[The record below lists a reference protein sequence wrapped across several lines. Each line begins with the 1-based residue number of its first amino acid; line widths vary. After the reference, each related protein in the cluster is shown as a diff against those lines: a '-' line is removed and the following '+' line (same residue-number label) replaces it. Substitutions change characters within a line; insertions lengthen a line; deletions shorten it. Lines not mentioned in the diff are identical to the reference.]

1 MHRRDACI
9 VLAGAGLLATVAC
22 TPGRGDTPPAQDS
35 LLVAG
40 AAAMVPLARALA
52 QSFVRSRTGVAVVV
66 ERGGSLPA
74 YIAAS
79 RNAIDVAAMTRA
91 LSDMED
97 DAGARQYLIA
107 RDDIG
112 IVVNPGLA
120 LRGLTRAQV
129 RAAFA
134 GEIANW
140 RTLGGP
146 DMPLTVYAHA
156 PGATARRSAEHL
168 LLGGGALAPDAR
180 ECADDAALAAA
191 VAADPTAIG
200 YLPGHARAGA
210 GAGGDNLALLAVDG
224 VEPTRAT
231 VLSGRYPFT
240 HSFHLL
246 LHGAPSRTRA
256 EFVRFARSPAGQAIA
271 ERLGLVAVC

>member
-1 MHRRDACI
+1 MRRRDACI
-9 VLAGAGLLATVAC
+9 VLAGAGMLATFGC
-22 TPGRGDTPPAQDS
+22 TPAPPEQES
-35 LLVAG
+35 LLVGG

-52 QSFVRSRTGVAVVV
+52 QAFVRGRAGVAIAV

-79 RNAIDVAAMTRA
+79 RGAIDVAAMTRA
-91 LSDMED
+91 LTDAED

-134 GEIANW
+134 GEFANW
-140 RTLGGP
+140 RALGGP
-146 DMPLTVYAHA
+146 DAPLTVYAHA
-156 PGATARRSAEHL
+156 RGATARRAAEHL
-168 LLGGGALAPDAR
+168 LLGGRALALDAR

-210 GAGGDNLALLAVDG
+210 GADGLALLAVDG
-224 VEPTRAT
+224 VEATRAT

-246 LHGAPSRTRA
+246 LHGAPGRTRA
-256 EFVRFARSPAGQAIA
+256 EFVRFARSPAGQAIV
-271 ERLGLVAVC
+271 ERFGLVAVC

>member
-1 MHRRDACI
+1 MRRRDACI
-9 VLAGAGLLATVAC
+9 VLAGAGMLATVAC
-22 TPGRGDTPPAQDS
+22 TPGRGAAPVEQES
-35 LLVAG
+35 LLVGG

-52 QSFVRSRTGVAVVV
+52 QAFVQGRADVAIVV

-79 RNAIDVAAMTRA
+79 RGAIDVAAMTRA
-91 LSDMED
+91 LSDTED

-112 IVVNPGLA
+112 IVVNRNTT
-120 LRGLTRAQV
+120 LRSLTRAQV

-140 RTLGGP
+140 RALGGP
-146 DMPLTVYAHA
+146 DAPLTVYAHA
-156 PGATARRSAEHL
+156 RGATARQSAEHL

-210 GAGGDNLALLAVDG
+210 DGLALLAVDG
-224 VEPTRAT
+224 VEATRAT

-240 HSFHLL
+240 HSFHLM
-246 LHGAPSRTRA
+246 LHGAPGRTRA
-256 EFVRFARSPAGQAIA
+256 EFVRFARSPAGQAVV

>member
-1 MHRRDACI
+1 M
-9 VLAGAGLLATVAC
+9 LAGAGTLATAAC
-22 TPGRGDTPPAQDS
+22 TPGRGAAPAEQES
-35 LLVAG
+35 LLVGG

-52 QSFVRSRTGVAVVV
+52 QAFVQGRADVAVVV

-79 RNAIDVAAMTRA
+79 RGAIDVAAMTRA
-91 LSDMED
+91 LSDTED

-112 IVVNPGLA
+112 IVVNPNQT
-120 LRGLTRAQV
+120 LRSLTRAQV

-140 RTLGGP
+140 RALGGP
-146 DMPLTVYAHA
+146 DAPLTVYAHA
-156 PGATARRSAEHL
+156 RGATARQSAEHL
-168 LLGGGALAPDAR
+168 LLGGGALALDAR

-191 VAADPTAIG
+191 VAADATAIG
-200 YLPGHARAGA
+200 YLPGHARAAADSLG
-210 GAGGDNLALLAVDG
+210 LLAVDG
-224 VEPTRAT
+224 VEATRAT

-246 LHGAPSRTRA
+246 LHGAPGRTRA
-256 EFVRFARSPAGQAIA
+256 EFVRFARSPAGQAIV

>member
-1 MHRRDACI
+1 MRRRDACI
-9 VLAGAGLLATVAC
+9 VLAGAGVLATVAC
-22 TPGRGDTPPAQDS
+22 TPGRGAAPAAQES
-35 LLVAG
+35 LLVGG

-52 QSFVRSRTGVAVVV
+52 HAFMRSRAGVAIVV

-79 RNAIDVAAMTRA
+79 RGAIDVAAMTRA
-91 LSDMED
+91 LSDTED
-97 DAGARQYLIA
+97 DAGARQYLVA

-112 IVVNPGLA
+112 IIVHRSQA

-134 GEIANW
+134 GDITNW
-140 RTLGGP
+140 RALGGP
-146 DMPLTVYAHA
+146 DAPLTVVAHA
-156 PGATARRSAEHL
+156 RGATARRSAEHL
-168 LLGGGALAPDAR
+168 LLDGGALALDAR
-180 ECADDAALAAA
+180 ECADDAAVAAA

-210 GAGGDNLALLAVDG
+210 SGVALLAVDG
-224 VEPTRAT
+224 VDATRAT

-240 HSFHLL
+240 HSYHLL
-246 LHGAPSRTRA
+246 LHGAPGGARS
-256 EFVRFARSPAGQAIA
+256 EFVRFARSPAGQAVV

>member
-1 MHRRDACI
+1 MRRRDACI
-9 VLAGAGLLATVAC
+9 VLAGAGVLATVAC
-22 TPGRGDTPPAQDS
+22 TPGHGDVRAAQES
-35 LLVAG
+35 LLVGG

-52 QSFVRSRTGVAVVV
+52 QAFVQGRADVAIVV

-79 RNAIDVAAMTRA
+79 RGAIDVAAMTRA
-91 LSDMED
+91 LSDTED

-112 IVVNPGLA
+112 IVVNRNQA
-120 LRGLTRAQV
+120 LRSLTRAQV

-140 RTLGGP
+140 RALGGP
-146 DMPLTVYAHA
+146 DAPLSVYAHA
-156 PGATARRSAEHL
+156 RDATARRSAELL
-168 LLGGGALAPDAR
+168 LLGGGALALDAR
-180 ECADDAALAAA
+180 ECADDTALAAA

-210 GAGGDNLALLAVDG
+210 GADGLALLAVDG
-224 VEPTRAT
+224 VEAT
-231 VLSGRYPFT
+231 CAAVLSGRYPFT
-240 HSFHLL
+240 HGFHLL
-246 LHGAPSRTRA
+246 LHGAPGGTRA
-256 EFVRFARSPAGQAIA
+256 EFVRFARSPAGQAIV

>member
-1 MHRRDACI
+1 VRRRDACI
-9 VLAGAGLLATVAC
+9 VLAGAGMLATVAC
-22 TPGRGDTPPAQDS
+22 TPGRGAAPVEQES
-35 LLVAG
+35 LLVGG

-52 QSFVRSRTGVAVVV
+52 QAFVQGRADVAIVV

-79 RNAIDVAAMTRA
+79 RGAIDVAAMTRA
-91 LSDMED
+91 LSDTED
-97 DAGARQYLIA
+97 DAGTRQYLIA

-112 IVVNPGLA
+112 IVVNRNTT
-120 LRGLTRAQV
+120 LRSLTRAQV

-140 RTLGGP
+140 RALGGP
-146 DMPLTVYAHA
+146 DAPLTVYAHA
-156 PGATARRSAEHL
+156 RGATARQSAEHL

-210 GAGGDNLALLAVDG
+210 DGLALLAVDG
-224 VEPTRAT
+224 VEATRAT

-240 HSFHLL
+240 HSFHLM
-246 LHGAPSRTRA
+246 LHGAPGRTRA
-256 EFVRFARSPAGQAIA
+256 EFVRFARSPAGQAIV

>member
-9 VLAGAGLLATVAC
+9 MLAGAGMLATAAC
-22 TPGRGDTPPAQDS
+22 TPAPAVQES

-52 QSFVRSRTGVAVVV
+52 QAFVRGRAGVSIVI

-79 RNAIDVAAMTRA
+79 RAAIDVAAMTRA
-91 LSDMED
+91 LSDTED

-120 LRGLTRAQV
+120 LGGLTRAQV

-140 RTLGGP
+140 RALGGP
-146 DMPLTVYAHA
+146 DAPLTVYVHA
-156 PGATARRSAEHL
+156 RSATARRSAEHL
-168 LLGGGALAPDAR
+168 LLGGGALALDAR

-210 GAGGDNLALLAVDG
+210 TGVALLAVDG
-224 VEPTRAT
+224 VEATRAT

-246 LHGAPSRTRA
+246 LHGAPGRTRA
-256 EFVRFARSPAGQAIA
+256 EFVRFARSPAGQAIV

>member
-1 MHRRDACI
+1 MRRRDACI
-9 VLAGAGLLATVAC
+9 VLAGAGMLATVAC
-22 TPGRGDTPPAQDS
+22 TPGRGAAPVGQES
-35 LLVAG
+35 LLVGG

-52 QSFVRSRTGVAVVV
+52 QAFVQGRADVAIVV

-79 RNAIDVAAMTRA
+79 RGAIDVAAMTRA
-91 LSDMED
+91 LSDTED

-112 IVVNPGLA
+112 IVVNRNTT
-120 LRGLTRAQV
+120 LRSLTRAQV

-140 RTLGGP
+140 RALGGP
-146 DMPLTVYAHA
+146 DAPLTVYAHA
-156 PGATARRSAEHL
+156 RGATARQSAEHL

-210 GAGGDNLALLAVDG
+210 DGLALLAVDG
-224 VEPTRAT
+224 VEATRAT

-240 HSFHLL
+240 HSFHLM
-246 LHGAPSRTRA
+246 LHGAPGRTRA
-256 EFVRFARSPAGQAIA
+256 EFVRFARSPAGQAVV

>member
-1 MHRRDACI
+1 VRRRDACI
-9 VLAGAGLLATVAC
+9 VLAGAGMLATVAC
-22 TPGRGDTPPAQDS
+22 TPGRSAAPVEQES
-35 LLVAG
+35 LLVGG

-52 QSFVRSRTGVAVVV
+52 QAFVQGRADVAIVV

-79 RNAIDVAAMTRA
+79 RGAIDVAAMTRA
-91 LSDMED
+91 LSDTED

-112 IVVNPGLA
+112 IVVNRNTT
-120 LRGLTRAQV
+120 LRSLTRAQV

-140 RTLGGP
+140 RALGGP
-146 DMPLTVYAHA
+146 DAPLTVYAHA
-156 PGATARRSAEHL
+156 RGATARQSAEHL

-210 GAGGDNLALLAVDG
+210 DGLALLAVDG
-224 VEPTRAT
+224 VEATRAT

-240 HSFHLL
+240 HSFHLM
-246 LHGAPSRTRA
+246 LHGAPGRTRA
-256 EFVRFARSPAGQAIA
+256 EFVRFARSPAGQAIV

>member
-1 MHRRDACI
+1 VRRRDACI
-9 VLAGAGLLATVAC
+9 VLAGAGMLATVAC
-22 TPGRGDTPPAQDS
+22 TPGRGAAPVEQES
-35 LLVAG
+35 LLVGG

-52 QSFVRSRTGVAVVV
+52 QAFVQGRADVAIVV

-79 RNAIDVAAMTRA
+79 RGAIDVAAMTRA
-91 LSDMED
+91 LSDTED
-97 DAGARQYLIA
+97 DAGTRQYLIA

-112 IVVNPGLA
+112 IVVNRNQT
-120 LRGLTRAQV
+120 LRSLTRAQV

-140 RTLGGP
+140 RALGGP
-146 DMPLTVYAHA
+146 DAPLTVYAHA
-156 PGATARRSAEHL
+156 RGAAARQSAEHL

-210 GAGGDNLALLAVDG
+210 DGLALLAVDG
-224 VEPTRAT
+224 VEATRAT

-240 HSFHLL
+240 HSFHLM
-246 LHGAPSRTRA
+246 LHGAPGRTRA
-256 EFVRFARSPAGQAIA
+256 EFVRFARSPAGQAIV